1 MMKYFLSIAGVLILV
16 AGLAAGFV
24 GHFGVMS
31 FAFFAFLG
39 CLITANLDRISE
51 FRASTGGVEAKT
63 REVKLELRTH
73 FLSYSCSPGQ
83 WQR

>member
-1 MMKYFLSIAGVLILV
+1 MMNYFLNIAGVLILI

-31 FAFFAFLG
+31 FAFFAFIG

-51 FRASTGGVEAKT
+51 FRASA
-63 REVKLELRTH
+63 L
-73 FLSYSCSPGQ
+73 YSVQIGHPIRSKAAG
-83 WQR
+83 